1 MTPARF
7 TWVIVAAAA
16 GFFSAFALASNPVS
30 IDVVVTDA
38 KQRPVQNLT
47 AADFELTDS
56 GEIRAVDDV
65 RQPVSAGRTF
75 AIFLDEY
82 HVSAGA
88 DTDRVRAAVSRWIQ
102 TQWREGDRAAVM
114 KPLDPLDS
122 IALTSDRGEI
132 LTAINAFQGRKGNFA
147 PRSTFEQNF
156 ISRDP
161 ATASVSRA
169 QVVTS
174 ALQAL
179 AAKLGHENDGR
190 KAIILLS
197 EGFASPAARAIAVAA
212 NRRRV
217 SIYSVDPSAN
227 TESAQDTL
235 RQLSQQTGG
244 LASINQSDLLPALS
258 QSLADLDRYYLL
270 TFSPAAQADGKFHPV
285 EVRLKRAGSQTRART
300 GYWASNPSNDNAKPA
315 AATMLTLPFRP
326 ARSSPYIS
334 PWVGMS
340 RGIGPLTK
348 VTVTW
353 EPGAPPPRNQRVAAV
368 LIKVSAADG
377 QVLFQRRYGPGEVGL
392 ASFDAQPGYI
402 ALEMT
407 LHSSTGGTLDSAYRS
422 VAVPNLQVNRPTIAT
437 PQVFRALTARQFAEI
452 SRDGAA
458 APTGAR
464 AFSRAER
471 LLIRVPVY
479 GAAETIPAV
488 TATLLNRRG
497 TPMRQLIRVPAE
509 LPPGMLQFDLPLSS
523 LAPDEYRVEVVA
535 ADDRSRD
542 EAREVVVFRI
552 IN

>member
-1 MTPARF
+1 MTHARL
-7 TWVIVAAAA
+7 TSVIVAAAG

-30 IDVVVTDA
+30 IDVVVSDA

-56 GEIRAVDDV
+56 GQIKTVDDV

-88 DTDRVRAAVSRWIQ
+88 DTDRARAAVSRVIQ
-102 TQWREGDRAAVM
+102 TEWREGDRAAVM
-114 KPLDPLDS
+114 KPLDSLDS

-132 LTAINAFQGRKGNFA
+132 LSAIDAFQGRKGDFA

-179 AAKLGHENDGR
+179 AAKLGRENDGR

-197 EGFASPAARAIAVAA
+197 EGFASPAARAIALAA
-212 NRRRV
+212 NRQRV
-217 SIYSVDPSAN
+217 SIYSVDPASN
-227 TESAQDTL
+227 TESAEDTL
-235 RQLSQQTGG
+235 RLLSQQTGG
-244 LASINQSDLLPALS
+244 VASINQSDLLPALR

-300 GYWASNPSNDNAKPA
+300 GYWAGSPAGDNAKPA
-315 AATMLTLPFRP
+315 GTMPTLPFRP

-368 LIKVSAADG
+368 LIKASGTDG

-407 LHSSTGGTLDSAYRS
+407 LQSSTGGTLDSAYRS
-422 VAVPNLQVNRPTIAT
+422 VPVPNLQVNRPTIAT
-437 PQVFRALTARQFAEI
+437 PQVLRALTARQFAEL
-452 SRDGAA
+452 SRDEAA

-479 GAAETIPAV
+479 GAAESVPAV
-488 TATLLNRRG
+488 TATLLNRGG
-497 TPMRQLIRVPAE
+497 TPMRQLVRVPAE
-509 LPPGMLQFDLPLSS
+509 LPQGILQFDLPLSS
-523 LAPDEYRVEVVA
+523 LAPDEYRIELVA
-535 ADDRSRD
+535 ADDRGSRD